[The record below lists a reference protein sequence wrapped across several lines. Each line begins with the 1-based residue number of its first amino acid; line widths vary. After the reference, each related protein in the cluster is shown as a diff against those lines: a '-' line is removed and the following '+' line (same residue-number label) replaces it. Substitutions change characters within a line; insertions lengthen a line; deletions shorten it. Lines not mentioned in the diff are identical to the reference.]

1 MVGSRTDITLA
12 PGSDNVPRAILVG
25 AQKRSAAVRLLALL
39 GFGRVPRLGWALG
52 VLCDSASGGQNLVVV
67 GAVPVSGPLPDISGH
82 VVETVAI
89 RRIAPYRSDAG
100 ISVFAGVL
108 RGEMALV
115 RVGHP
120 LPVRAEV
127 VAPDVRFARKSTAR
141 GKLPLGF
148 GGQPLSCPLRIRL
161 CILVRDLYDR
171 VSVLAGDAAFRP
183 GRMLPVGAMHVVPP
197 PEVVVERNRMIGWR
211 EHD

>member
-89 RRIAPYRSDAG
+89 RWIAPHRSDAG

-108 RGEMALV
+108 RGEVALV
-115 RVGHP
+115 RISHP
-120 LPVRAEV
+120 LPFRAKV
-127 VAPDVRFARKSTAR
+127 VTPDVGFAGKSTAR
-141 GKLPLGF
+141 CKLPLGF
-148 GGQPLSCPLRIRL
+148 GGQSLSCPLRIRL
-161 CILVRDLYDR
+161 CIFVSDLYDR
-171 VSVLAGDAAFRP
+171 VAVLAGDAAFRP
-183 GRMLPVGAMHVVPP
+183 GWMLPVGAMDITPP
-197 PEVVVERNRMIGWR
+197 PEMVVECYRMIGWR
-211 EHD
+211 